1 MSSIEN
7 VSKNIQFMLDYIL
20 IFTDIN
26 AKVTHHY
33 NAIVYVERH
42 TDSVNSSK
50 KMIKLLYKR
59 ATYTH

>member
-26 AKVTHHY
+26 AKVTHHHIPITIMLSY
-33 NAIVYVERH
+33 MLSAIQTQLILQR
-42 TDSVNSSK
+42 K
-50 KMIKLLYKR
+50 
-59 ATYTH
+59 